1 MKDWH
6 GILKILEIQH
16 IRDGKVIW
24 EDHDILNLLH
34 TEGEQ
39 FLLTCC
45 FENNGTVVPT
55 DYYFGLDA
63 RSSLAA
69 GDNMATISSLEPSG
83 NGYSRQTVSSNGGF
97 TVQLVGSYYRAVG
110 SIVTFSAT
118 GTYGPVRNLF
128 LTNKSDNSGYLISSA
143 ELSSPVTFASGDS
156 VALRMSLQLRN
167 GP

>member
-24 EDHDILNLLH
+24 EDHDILNILH

-45 FENNGTVVPT
+45 FDNDGSIVPT

-63 RSSLAA
+63 RSTVAA
-69 GDNMATISSLEPSG
+69 SDTMSTITSLEPSG

-97 TVQLVGSYYRAVG
+97 TIQLVGSYYRAVG

-118 GTYGPVRNLF
+118 GTYGPVKNLF
-128 LTNKSDNSGYLISSA
+128 LTDKSDNSGYLISSA
-143 ELSSPVTFASGDS
+143 ELSSPVTFANGDS

>member
-1 MKDWH
+1 MKDWR
-6 GILKILEIQH
+6 GILKILEIRH
-16 IRDGKVIW
+16 IRGGEVIW

-45 FENNGTVVPT
+45 FDNNGSIVPAN
-55 DYYFGLDA
+55 YYFGLDS
-63 RSSLAA
+63 RSSLAT
-69 GDNMATISSLEPSG
+69 GDTMSTVASAEPSG
-83 NGYSRQTVSSNGGF
+83 SGYSRQTISSNGGF
-97 TVQLVGSYYRAVG
+97 AIQQVGSYYRAVG

-118 GTYGPVRNLF
+118 GAYGPIRNLF
-128 LTNKSDNSGYLISSA
+128 LTDQSDNSGYLISSA
-143 ELSSPVTFASGDS
+143 ELSSPVTFANGDS